1 MNKTRYS
8 DIQFIASGGF
18 AKVYRALDCWTRNI
32 VAIKELSNL
41 TPDLLRRFMRERDM
55 LTAHLDNPFVVNI
68 LDSDFS
74 DAKPYLVLEYAH
86 LGSLQNYVVKRR
98 DWRRVAGWLHDI
110 AYGLTVIHE
119 RGELIRDLKPSNLLR
134 FKRSDGSDLI
144 KIADFG
150 LGQRPDNARGG
161 MTTSVFGT
169 KGYIDPVAQ
178 LTGNF
183 AAVSDIHSL
192 GVTIRELATGSRS
205 LHKDIPGPK
214 EFQVL
219 IASMTDSNVES
230 RPMAREVFERIRAIL
245 QVPPTPKVSEPQ
257 SDGLGWLLAGAAI
270 VAGVCLLA
278 DGE

>member
-32 VAIKELSNL
+32 VAIKELSSP
-41 TPDLLRRFMRERDM
+41 TPDLLRRFIRERDM

-98 DWRRVAGWLHDI
+98 DWRRVAGWLHDV
-110 AYGLTVIHE
+110 AYGLTIIHE

-150 LGQRPDNARGG
+150 LGQRPNNALGG

-183 AAVSDIHSL
+183 AAVSDVHSL
-192 GVTIRELATGSRS
+192 GVTVRELATGSRS
-205 LHKDIPGPK
+205 LHNRIPGSP
-214 EFQVL
+214 EFQAL
-219 IASMTDSNVES
+219 IASMTDSNVEN
-230 RPMAREVFERIRAIL
+230 RPMAREIFERTQAIL
-245 QVPPTPKVSEPQ
+245 RAPAAPKVHEAESNK
-257 SDGLGWLLAGAAI
+257 LGWLLTGAAI
-270 VAGVCLLA
+270 FVGACLLA
-278 DGE
+278 NSE